1 MATQYQIF
9 CRYLNE
15 TVNRTLT
22 NQTTSEWIS
31 ASEFKTLKEYYKA
44 NKNAYDKLCDDL
56 AHGTKR
62 KSQLTV
68 EEMNIYD
75 FCL

>member
-31 ASEFKTLKEYYKA
+31 ATEFRTLKEFYKGRWA
-44 NKNAYDKLCDDL
+44 NLKACL
-56 AHGTKR
+56 ASLFNSK
-62 KSQLTV
+62 KEL
-68 EEMNIYD
+68 
-75 FCL
+75 

>member
-22 NQTTSEWIS
+22 NQTKSAWIS
-31 ASEFKTLKEYYKA
+31 ASEFKAL
-44 NKNAYDKLCDDL
+44 
-56 AHGTKR
+56 
-62 KSQLTV
+62 
-68 EEMNIYD
+68 
-75 FCL
+75 